1 LILKPGQRGTKSLA
15 KQYGNDLLCVR
26 FRYDAR
32 KRQRLK
38 TVELIVERTPWS
50 PPKPE
55 YADDATVHL
64 RIRIDD
70 MQARSQTKAAGGRW
84 DPDMRL
90 WRVKYARIAG
100 TLREKHICR
109 CIRRVNSKSQ
119 SIYMYMPEKYILGRC
134 RHIPV
139 DACIYM

>member
-50 PPKPE
+50 PPEPR
-55 YADDATVHL
+55 YAADDLVHL
-64 RIRIDD
+64 RIRVDD
-70 MQARSQTKAAGGRW
+70 MPARAQAKAAGGRW
-84 DPDMRL
+84 DPEKRL
-90 WRVKYARIAG
+90 WRVKYGRIQG
-100 TLREKHICR
+100 TELEKHI
-109 CIRRVNSKSQ
+109 
-119 SIYMYMPEKYILGRC
+119 Y
-134 RHIPV
+134 V
-139 DACIYM
+139 DPSEE